1 MTAALTRD
9 ELVAAG
15 RRLFGERW
23 QTPLSRAIRV
33 ADRTVRRWVAGE
45 WPVPPDAAAKI
56 RALEARHVSDQA
68 LDQLDRLIAES
79 GSPPDVIRLTQG
91 RDATGRR
98 ATALVAKALR
108 ARGLR
113 VEIVGVPDAIDDP
126 EARALLAASKPRHK

>member
-1 MTAALTRD
+1 MTATLTRD

-23 QTPLSRAIRV
+23 QTPLSRALGV

-45 WPVPPDAAAKI
+45 WPVPPDAAAKL
-56 RALEARHVSDQA
+56 RALEARRTADA
-68 LDQLDRLIAES
+68 TLAQLDRLVEEQGAR
-79 GSPPDVIRLTQG
+79 PTVIRLTQG

-98 ATALVAKALR
+98 ATALVAQALR

-113 VEIVGVPDAIDDP
+113 VEIVRVPDAIDDP
-126 EARALLAASKPRHK
+126 EARALLAASQPPHK